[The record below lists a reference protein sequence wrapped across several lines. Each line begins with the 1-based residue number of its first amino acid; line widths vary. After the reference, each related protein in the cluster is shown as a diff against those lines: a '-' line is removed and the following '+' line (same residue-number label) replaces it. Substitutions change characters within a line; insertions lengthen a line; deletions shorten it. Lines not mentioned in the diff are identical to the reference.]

1 MTFNTLSF
9 RNLPIVHHKK
19 VQPNTNMQFQDK
31 LPADQNHLQTKI
43 LYCNHTTMSTSA
55 ARNSPYKLQG
65 LVTLLFRYKI
75 SPSAAAGGGPVTS
88 GLSNAHQISHR
99 RDFFSTNFFGY
110 GRNVLSQQQSRSFSG
125 SPKEADGK
133 SQVKDEERKIQS
145 TSPVSDKQSFSTWA
159 KWLLGSFLTLLPFL
173 KQKWERLKG
182 IEGKVEKV
190 VEEAEVVAEVAENVA
205 TVAENVTS
213 EVAEKLPDN
222 SKIKQ
227 AVLVVEEI
235 ASVTAQEAKL
245 AEDFIH
251 KVMCPLLNLQLVK

>member
-182 IEGKVEKV
+182 IEGAYVSVLRILYETKFMEFTVTNGSNFLKRKKKWMQLIIN
-190 VEEAEVVAEVAENVA
+190 NVQGRWKRWLKKQ
-205 TVAENVTS
+205 
-213 EVAEKLPDN
+213 KLWRRWQRMWPRWR
-222 SKIKQ
+222 K
-227 AVLVVEEI
+227 
-235 ASVTAQEAKL
+235 
-245 AEDFIH
+245 
-251 KVMCPLLNLQLVK
+251 M